1 MAITFNESGMNVQCN
16 KRVSIQG
23 YDKIP
28 AQYAEKLEQ
37 SAGVVERYA
46 KANNQKVIFSPV
58 GGASDVV
65 SISVIKD
72 KKKPFVVA
80 DGLVKCSEGDV
91 PFLRKVYQKIQ
102 AMTEGTTATRLDK
115 MKAETLANLKK
126 LGKIK

>member
-1 MAITFNESGMNVQCN
+1 MAITFNESGMNVQPT

-46 KANNQKVIFSPV
+46 KANNQKVVFSPV

-72 KKKPFVVA
+72 KKKPFVA
-80 DGLVKCSEGDV
+80 SEGFTKCVDTDL
-91 PFLRKVYQKIQ
+91 PFLRKVYKKIQ
-102 AMTEGTTATRLDK
+102 SLTTGVTETSLEK
-115 MKAETLANLKK
+115 MQAETLAKLKK
-126 LGKIK
+126 IGKIK